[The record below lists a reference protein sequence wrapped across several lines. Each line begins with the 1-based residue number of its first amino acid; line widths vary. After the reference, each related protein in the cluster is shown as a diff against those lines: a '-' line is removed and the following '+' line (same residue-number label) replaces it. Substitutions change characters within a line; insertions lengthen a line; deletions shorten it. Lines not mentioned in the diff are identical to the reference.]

1 MIKSTSSAQ
10 ELVVLKTS
18 QQCSFYELPQT
29 DPQGIYR
36 YLVSTPESR
45 AICNDPSIVGVK
57 YTRDL
62 TTASAAVLRVL
73 RKISPLPLEENHS
86 IVFHI
91 LRGGLNFG
99 LREAL
104 HEAYDWNIHGSAFIS
119 AQRVRRSDN
128 PEEWY
133 ITEDKYN
140 KVVLPTSATI
150 IFADVVATGTSLG
163 HALQQLVSVVEQQ
176 RAEVRQILFFT
187 IGSPRA
193 EQLLTEMH
201 QTCKARFPAY
211 QGATVVYFEG
221 RFAVALPESKLRI
234 KITGTD
240 LLRSPA
246 DLAPEFLNSQYDNF
260 AYPLERCVI
269 YDAGSRAFSVEEYL
283 ADVKDYWQEMLKV
296 AQGGAT
302 YQQVLE
308 ERFPGLDPAP
318 FKRTD
323 LVKVCQQQLA
333 KLA

>member
-1 MIKSTSSAQ
+1 MQ

-18 QQCSFYELPQT
+18 QQCSFYELPQEE
-29 DPQGIYR
+29 PKGIYR
-36 YLVSTPESR
+36 YVVSTPESR
-45 AICNDPSIVGVK
+45 AICNDSSIVGVR

-62 TTASAAVLRVL
+62 TTASAAVLRAF
-73 RKISPLPLEENHS
+73 RKISPLHLEESHS
-86 IVFHI
+86 VVFHI

-104 HEAYDWNIHGSAFIS
+104 HDAYDWNTHGSAFIS
-119 AQRVRRSDN
+119 AQRVRRADN

-133 ITEDKYN
+133 ITEDKYS
-140 KVVLPTSATI
+140 KVALPTSATI

-176 RAEVRQILFFT
+176 QAEVRQILFFT

-193 EQLLTEMH
+193 EQLLNEMH

-211 QGATVVYFEG
+211 QGAAVIYFEG
-221 RFAVALPESKLRI
+221 RFAVALPESKVQI

-246 DLAPEFLNSQYDNF
+246 DLTPEFLNSQYDDF

-269 YDAGSRAFSVEEYL
+269 YDAGSRAFAVEEYL
-283 ADVKDYWQEMLKV
+283 ADVREYWEQMLKL
-296 AQGGAT
+296 AEGGT
-302 YQQVLE
+302 SFQQILE
-308 ERFPGLDPAP
+308 ERFPGLDQAP
-318 FKRTD
+318 FKRAN
-323 LVKVCQQQLA
+323 LLEVCQQQLK
-333 KLA
+333 KLT